1 MGLKAD
7 EVVQLLLSE
16 RLRVVAAAAVIVRD
30 ASATD
35 DLFQQVVLA
44 ALEHRDQIRDPGHL
58 LSWALRA
65 VRHRAIDLARRK
77 RIRPLSTE
85 VLDLLE
91 ADWGDP
97 AAGASPDQVE
107 ALRHCLGKLGD
118 PAQDLLRMKYFD
130 GMTTVAIAQRM
141 RRTADAVYQSLSRIH
156 RALRT
161 CVTQELAQATV
172 ADFPGDNR
180 ELASRTEP

>member
-7 EVVQLLLSE
+7 EVVQLLLTE

-30 ASATD
+30 PSATD
-35 DLFQQVVLA
+35 DLFQQVVLT
-44 ALEHRDQIRDPGHL
+44 ALEHRDEIRDPGHL

-77 RIRPLSTE
+77 RVRPLSTE

-97 AAGASPDQVE
+97 AAGANPDRVE

-130 GMTTVAIAQRM
+130 GMTAVAIAQRL

-156 RALRT
+156 RALRA
-161 CVTQELAQATV
+161 CVTQELAQPTEAGC
-172 ADFPGDNR
+172 AGDSR
-180 ELASRTEP
+180 EFVGRTEP